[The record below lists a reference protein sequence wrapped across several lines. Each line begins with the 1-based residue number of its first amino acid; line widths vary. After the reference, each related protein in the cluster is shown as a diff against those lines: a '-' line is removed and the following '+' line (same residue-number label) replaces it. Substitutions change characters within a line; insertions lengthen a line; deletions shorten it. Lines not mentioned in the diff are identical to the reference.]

1 MREFDDIFKNYI
13 GGKNFKKIKSVKVG
27 VAGIGGL
34 GSNCAAALVR
44 SGFCDFTLVDFDV
57 VEISNLNRQF
67 YFWEQVGMLKTD
79 ALEENLKKINSS
91 VSAEKVVKKVN
102 EYNVNEIFETCDV
115 VVEAFDDI
123 KSKHT
128 IVEAFMKSEK
138 LLVAASGIAGVGDS
152 DKIEVR
158 KINDNFYIIGDMV
171 SEVNKNC
178 LPFAPKVIAAA
189 AIQADIVLRWT
200 LKQFIC

>member
-1 MREFDDIFKNYI
+1 
-13 GGKNFKKIKSVKVG
+13 
-27 VAGIGGL
+27 
-34 GSNCAAALVR
+34 LVR

-79 ALEENLKKINSS
+79 ALEQNLKKINSS

-102 EYNVNEIFETCDV
+102 EYNVNEIFGTCDV

-128 IVEAFMKSEK
+128 VVEAFMKSEK

-158 KINDNFYIIGDMV
+158 KINENFYIIGDMV
-171 SEVNKNC
+171 SEANKNC